1 MIARSHIVVR
11 YAETDQ
17 MGIVHHSNY
26 PVWYEVART
35 DLIKQMGM
43 TYTELEQQ
51 GLILPL
57 VGLQSKYISAAYY
70 EDRLIVE
77 AALKKVT
84 GVKMEIEYAVY
95 REDDERPINVGKTVH
110 ALVGRN
116 LKPVNVKKEFPDI
129 YQKLIGAVEKP
140 LLEDKEGE
148 DKL

>member
-1 MIARSHIVVR
+1 MIAKSHIVVR

-26 PVWYEVART
+26 PIWYEVART
-35 DLIKQMGM
+35 ELIKQMGL
-43 TYTELEQQ
+43 TYSEMEQQ

-57 VGLQSKYISAAYY
+57 IELQSKYISAAYY

-77 AALKKVT
+77 AELKKVT

-95 REDDERPINVGKTVH
+95 REDDETPINVGKTIH

-116 LKPVNVKKEFPDI
+116 LTPVNVSKQVPDI
-129 YQKLIGAVEKP
+129 YQKLLRAVEKP
-140 LLEDKEGE
+140 LLEDKEN
-148 DKL
+148 

>member
-1 MIARSHIVVR
+1 MIAKSHIVVR

-26 PVWYEVART
+26 PIWYEVART
-35 DLIKQMGM
+35 ELIKQMGL
-43 TYTELEQQ
+43 TYSEMEQQ

-57 VGLQSKYISAAYY
+57 IELQSKYISAAYY

-77 AALKKVT
+77 AELKKVT

-95 REDDERPINVGKTVH
+95 REDDETPINVGKTIH

-116 LKPVNVKKEFPDI
+116 LKPVNVRKQFPDI
-129 YQKLIGAVEKP
+129 YQKLLRARDVVHYYTHR
-140 LLEDKEGE
+140 
-148 DKL
+148 

>member
-1 MIARSHIVVR
+1 MIAKSHIVVR

-26 PVWYEVART
+26 PIWYEVART
-35 DLIKQMGM
+35 ELIKQMGL
-43 TYTELEQQ
+43 TYSEMEQQ

-57 VGLQSKYISAAYY
+57 IELQSKYISAAYY

-77 AALKKVT
+77 AELKKVT

-95 REDDERPINVGKTVH
+95 REDDETPINVGKTIH

-116 LKPVNVKKEFPDI
+116 LKPVKVSKQIPEI
-129 YQKLIGAVEKP
+129 
-140 LLEDKEGE
+140 
-148 DKL
+148 